1 MSYLP
6 VPSQVNKTPG
16 PSIMPRGTKN
26 KTAPAAAAPAKATE
40 KRVRE
45 PVEEPPATGDST
57 TSSQTRKRKAV
68 DEDAFQL
75 PTLKSR
81 SRKIRIT
88 SAWHPLPASAIETLM
103 STLETTALPIF
114 STAKSDSRRR
124 ETQAVLQHAF
134 RKIEN
139 ALRKLPVPPGS
150 GEGIEYEKVLDQ
162 SRTLETGLVTDL
174 EQVGVL
180 ERELERE
187 RRELE
192 EEVEQLRELE
202 TNAKAAAGERR
213 KRQKKLHPLLQTTTE
228 PSPDDDIAFPDRV
241 NLKRTSSST
250 YDTAND
256 KTLCSL
262 TTQLEQH
269 LTSIQNNVAKVE
281 GVVGVA
287 SKAEGALMRLMDRIG
302 VCEDI
307 ALGGLI

>member
-1 MSYLP
+1 
-6 VPSQVNKTPG
+6 
-16 PSIMPRGTKN
+16 MPRGTTIN
-26 KTAPAAAAPAKATE
+26 RGPAAAAPAKASK

-45 PVEEPPATGDST
+45 PVEEPSATADST
-57 TSSQTRKRKAV
+57 TSSQIKKRKAV

-88 SAWHPLPASAIETLM
+88 SAWHPLPAPAIETLM
-103 STLETTALPIF
+103 STLETTTLPIL

-124 ETQAVLQHAF
+124 ETQAVLQHAL

-150 GEGIEYEKVLDQ
+150 GEGIEYEKILDQ
-162 SRTLETGLVTDL
+162 SRSLETCLVTDL
-174 EQVGVL
+174 EQIGVL

-192 EEVEQLRELE
+192 EEEVQLRELE

-228 PSPDDDIAFPDRV
+228 PSPDDDDIAFPDRV
-241 NLKRTSSST
+241 NLKHTSAST

-256 KTLCSL
+256 KTLSSL

-281 GVVGVA
+281 GVVGTA
-287 SKAEGALMRLMDRIG
+287 SKAEEALMRLMDRIG
-302 VCEDI
+302 EGEDI
-307 ALGGLI
+307 ALDGLI